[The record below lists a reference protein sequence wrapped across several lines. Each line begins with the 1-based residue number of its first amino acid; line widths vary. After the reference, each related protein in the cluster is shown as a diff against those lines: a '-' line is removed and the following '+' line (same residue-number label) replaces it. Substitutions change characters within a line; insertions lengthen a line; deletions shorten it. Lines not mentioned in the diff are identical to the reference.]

1 MFLKV
6 FLLNILP
13 WPLNQRKSIKVI
25 SFMSTTMAMCHLLH
39 SALCPFLPLQS
50 GCNEEKKESLH
61 AFGQL
66 SRLQIAPPPPRTEL
80 IFINATPVARRRP
93 TCSTWHVQ
101 LPCSP
106 DLSDPEPLS
115 GNYFRTP
122 HPSHLP
128 SHPTITPHPHPHPHN
143 VCHWLFPKVQ
153 TKWLYLAIVPTARKG
168 ELGVTQEFAGSSLGV
183 LRAGGGQFIN
193 WNVSAARGTEQQA
206 SLK

>member
-1 MFLKV
+1 MTIKS
-6 FLLNILP
+6 
-13 WPLNQRKSIKVI
+13 QRVHKSNNLYEHNDGNVSPFTLGSLSI
-25 SFMSTTMAMCHLLH
+25 
-39 SALCPFLPLQS
+39 FLPRQS

-153 TKWLYLAIVPTARKG
+153 TK
-168 ELGVTQEFAGSSLGV
+168 
-183 LRAGGGQFIN
+183 
-193 WNVSAARGTEQQA
+193 
-206 SLK
+206 